1 MKTLALLIGFFLVV
15 QMNAQDTITG
25 KIFDEKNEPIPFAN
39 VIVKSNE
46 ILIAGAST
54 NFNGDFVIIVPNN
67 KTPKSG
73 GYILEVAY
81 VGYAVYIS
89 ENFYIT
95 NKYEEVENIN
105 LLPIEGEKVNKRK
118 KGKIKAEKSSYK

>member
-1 MKTLALLIGFFLVV
+1 MKTLALLIGFFLVN

-39 VIVKSNE
+39 VIVKSDG

-67 KTPKSG
+67 KRPKSG
-73 GYILEVAY
+73 GYILEVSY
-81 VGYAVYIS
+81 VGYAVFIS
-89 ENFYIT
+89 ENFYVT

-118 KGKIKAEKSSYK
+118 VSLKAEKSSYK